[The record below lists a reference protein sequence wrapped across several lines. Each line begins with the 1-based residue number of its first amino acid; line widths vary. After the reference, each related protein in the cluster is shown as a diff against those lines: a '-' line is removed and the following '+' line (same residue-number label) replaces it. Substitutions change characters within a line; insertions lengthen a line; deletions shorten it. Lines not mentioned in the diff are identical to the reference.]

1 MEKPASLGSELYDRD
16 YYLKSLPG
24 IEHLERKDAIDP
36 AIFDTV
42 RLGGVKSGDD
52 VLDFGCG
59 RGALAI
65 ELAKRGVRALG
76 IDFSQDAISF
86 ARSFVKQF
94 PKDIQDRVDFR
105 RMTIEEFA
113 FERSFNVIVFNQVF
127 EHLHDWELG
136 ILLPK
141 FKRAL
146 KPDGMLVISTP
157 NLNYIRF
164 LYPLKRTTEFPFK
177 ILKELLRLARG
188 KSKHAGSLSSFLRE
202 IFKIR
207 YPESEH
213 TRLHIN
219 LQTPAGI
226 RRALERQGFQ
236 AQAECVDSRADLLSL
251 VMKRWWGETI
261 WLTGTVKNQTAQAQ
275 L

>member
-1 MEKPASLGSELYDRD
+1 
-16 YYLKSLPG
+16 
-24 IEHLERKDAIDP
+24 
-36 AIFDTV
+36 
-42 RLGGVKSGDD
+42 
-52 VLDFGCG
+52 
-59 RGALAI
+59 
-65 ELAKRGVRALG
+65 
-76 IDFSQDAISF
+76 
-86 ARSFVKQF
+86 
-94 PKDIQDRVDFR
+94 
-105 RMTIEEFA
+105 MTIEEFA
-113 FERSFNVIVFNQVF
+113 FEHSFNVIVFNQVF

-136 ILLPK
+136 ILLTK

-213 TRLHIN
+213 TKLHIN
-219 LQTPAGI
+219 LKTPASI
-226 RRALERQGFQ
+226 KRFVLNHGFSVHV
-236 AQAECVDSRADLLSL
+236 ECVDQHRNVLSIFTRPWL
-251 VMKRWWGETI
+251 GETI
-261 WLTGTVKNQTAQAQ
+261 WLSAKPNAPPKS
-275 L
+275 